1 MSGYFYSTLNECT
14 YREDRDKDYR
24 SQLQLQWDYE
34 KFKRSLEF
42 RNYYTEQEMRWLFQR
57 HLEDL
62 RQEEKAK
69 EQALEEQRKAKEQA
83 RLARN
88 RKIKVGCSTVLAGL
102 LCLAGVI
109 WIGRKLAEHW
119 ERKRSVVIPVVPE
132 TTAARQEGEKSPK
145 NWDIHNAPM
154 SDLRKI
160 YQVKH
165 PSI

>member
-69 EQALEEQRKAKEQA
+69 EQA

-132 TTAARQEGEKSPK
+132 TMAARQGGEKSPK

-154 SDLRKI
+154 PDLRKI